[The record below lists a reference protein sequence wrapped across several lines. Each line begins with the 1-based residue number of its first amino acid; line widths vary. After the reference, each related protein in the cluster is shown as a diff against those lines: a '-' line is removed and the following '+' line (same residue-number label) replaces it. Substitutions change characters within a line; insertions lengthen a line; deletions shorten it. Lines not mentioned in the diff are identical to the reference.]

1 MLAGQSTIEVGC
13 VASGLYFRYRCSMS
27 DEDFLNSLADV
38 QLRLGE
44 ALLRYGAPSHRIER
58 VLKIVSELYEVRCQ
72 AFATPTGLWM
82 ALEKEGIAGQVVR
95 LVRVD
100 STTIDLARLV
110 SVDGV
115 FNRLA
120 DREITLRE
128 AMENLE
134 AIAATPSKP
143 LWRLIISGALAAVF
157 ATALFGGGPAEWG
170 LSVLTAP
177 LVIGCVALA
186 SRRRR
191 TLFLSDWL
199 AGFLATL
206 LTCSAL
212 VVVPALK
219 PLPVIFGLLVF
230 YVPGL
235 SLTLAMSELAHRNL
249 VAGSARLLHA
259 LLVLMML
266 VAGAVSAW
274 LCISPW
280 LPMGVD
286 ALLALGGETL
296 HPVLSIAVTGAAVLS
311 CAEILGLPVRRW
323 LPALLAGVMGNAV
336 MQALGLYEI
345 IIPVLAFGSAMV
357 LTMVSNALARV
368 YREPSQAFLVPGFL
382 LLVPG
387 ITGFRAFG
395 VLASGDLMSGVST
408 VLTVFTVALGL
419 VLGLLFGHVLLP
431 SRKAL

>member
-1 MLAGQSTIEVGC
+1 MQDAG
-13 VASGLYFRYRCSMS
+13 
-27 DEDFLNSLADV
+27 FLDSLADV

-58 VLKIVSELYEVRCQ
+58 VLRIVSDLYEVRCQ

-82 ALEKEGIAGQVVR
+82 ALEKDGEPGQVVR

-100 STTIDLARLV
+100 SSTIDLARLV
-110 SVDGV
+110 AVDGV
-115 FNRLA
+115 FNQLA

-128 AMENLE
+128 AMMRLE
-134 AIAATPSKP
+134 AIAAAPQKP
-143 LWRLIISGALAAVF
+143 LWRLTLSGAMAAVF
-157 ATALFGGGPAEWG
+157 ATALFWGGLPEWCVS
-170 LSVLTAP
+170 LLVAP
-177 LVIGCVALA
+177 LVIVCVALA
-186 SRRRR
+186 ARRRR

-199 AGFLATL
+199 AGFLATFATL
-206 LTCSAL
+206 LAMQVEPDL
-212 VVVPALK
+212 R

-274 LCISPW
+274 LS
-280 LPMGVD
+280 
-286 ALLALGGETL
+286 LASWMPAPVEVVMELGGEVM
-296 HPVLSIAVTGAAVLS
+296 HPLLSLAVTGAAVLS
-311 CAEILGLPVRRW
+311 CAEILGLPINRW
-323 LPALLAGVMGNAV
+323 LAALLAGVMGNAV

-345 IIPVLAFGSAMV
+345 AIPVLAFGSAMV

-387 ITGFRAFG
+387 ITGFRALG
-395 VLASGDLMSGVST
+395 VLATGDLMSGVAT
-408 VLTVFTVALGL
+408 ILTVFAVALGL

>member
-1 MLAGQSTIEVGC
+1 MQDGG
-13 VASGLYFRYRCSMS
+13 
-27 DEDFLNSLADV
+27 FLDSLADV

-58 VLKIVSELYEVRCQ
+58 VLRIVSDLYEVRCQ

-82 ALEKEGIAGQVVR
+82 ALEKDGEPGQVVR

-100 STTIDLARLV
+100 SSTIDLARLV
-110 SVDGV
+110 AVDGV
-115 FNRLA
+115 FNQLA

-128 AMENLE
+128 AMMRLE
-134 AIAATPSKP
+134 AIAATPPKP
-143 LWRLIISGALAAVF
+143 LWRLILSGALAAVF
-157 ATALFGGGPAEWG
+157 ATALFGGGLAEWCVS
-170 LSVLTAP
+170 LLTAP
-177 LVIGCVALA
+177 VVIGCVALA
-186 SRRRR
+186 SRKRR

-199 AGFLATL
+199 AGFLATISTL
-206 LTCSAL
+206 LAL
-212 VVVPALK
+212 QVEPGLQ
-219 PLPVIFGLLVF
+219 PLPAIFGLLVF

-274 LCISPW
+274 LS
-280 LPMGVD
+280 
-286 ALLALGGETL
+286 LASWMPGPVELVMRLGGEGM
-296 HPVLSIAVTGAAVLS
+296 HPGLSLIITGAAVLS
-311 CAEILGLPVRRW
+311 CAEILGLPINRW
-323 LPALLAGVMGNAV
+323 LAALLAGVMGNAV
-336 MQALGLYEI
+336 AQALGLYEI
-345 IIPVLAFGSAMV
+345 AIPVLAFGSAMV
-357 LTMVSNALARV
+357 LTMVSNALARI

-387 ITGFRAFG
+387 ITGFRALG
-395 VLASGDLMSGVST
+395 VLATGDLMSGVAT
-408 VLTVFTVALGL
+408 ILTVFAVALGL